1 MHRCIAVLWQ
11 TGPVPKVADPAVR
24 AALIE
29 QAARITAEEGRDALT
44 LRRLAKE
51 VGVST
56 MAVYTHFGGMDDLRR
71 EVRREGFA
79 RLLAHIDEVDDT
91 DDPVADLFVLST
103 AYYRNGTSNPNLYRA
118 MFMDGPVDHE
128 DRGVGLDTFACLVRA
143 VARCIQAG
151 RFDKADAGD
160 LATQL
165 WVVQHG
171 VVALHLATM
180 LPPGQAPAA
189 LQGAGSNLLLAFGDS
204 PEALALS
211 ARRAAARPAPKAPTP
226 RRRPASP
233 AGGRRAATRR

>member
-11 TGPVPKVADPAVR
+11 TGRVPKVADPAVR

-51 VGVST
+51 VGAST

-91 DDPVADLFVLST
+91 DDPVADLFALGA
-103 AYYRNGTSNPNLYRA
+103 AYYRNGTTNPNLYRA
-118 MFMDGPVDHE
+118 MFMDGPVD
-128 DRGVGLDTFACLVRA
+128 DQDCTVGLDTFAHLVRA
-143 VARCIQAG
+143 VGRCMAAG
-151 RFDKADAGD
+151 RLDQADPD
-160 LATQL
+160 HLATQL

-180 LPPGQAPAA
+180 LPPGQALAA
-189 LQGAGSNLLLAFGDS
+189 LHSAGSNLLLAFGDS
-204 PEALALS
+204 PAALARS
-211 ARRAAARPAPKAPTP
+211 ARGAAARPTPQAPGPVHEAVTD
-226 RRRPASP
+226 R
-233 AGGRRAATRR
+233 G